1 MFQAPPQP
9 ARPAPAI
16 SADQPVVPAARR
28 APAPPQQPP
37 AGAEEE
43 SEEESETESEG
54 ERIQPEEQVGTA
66 ATKPNCCFHNYSLL
80 VCAF

>member
-1 MFQAPPQP
+1 MCGRVQAPPQP

-16 SADQPVVPAARR
+16 SADQPAVPAARR

-43 SEEESETESEG
+43 SEEESDTESEG
-54 ERIQPEEQVGTA
+54 ERIQPEEQVGTP
-66 ATKPNCCFHNYSLL
+66 ATKPNLFS
-80 VCAF
+80 